1 MGNIEG
7 GQHLAERLTIA
18 QSWWI
23 ASELCRRDSTLR
35 IDQDYADGSRR
46 LRVSRDLPRDS
57 GGMPHVTLHPVR
69 GVEGLGPAQWT
80 SWPMVF
86 SENNPHAWV
95 NRIESK
101 FGWAPGPTPSTTT
114 RSLTYRLIAQI
125 LASTVN
131 QRHQIQVISWNSM
144 LGSTPHDSSWLSI
157 FEGVESVLAPSGR
170 PQDPPLWVLFRG
182 GEEGVIVLS
191 ESGLAFRRDGNK
203 QIDLMARY
211 TKRRFLDDVLR
222 DLLPPVMEAE

>member
-1 MGNIEG
+1 MGSPENR
-7 GQHLAERLTIA
+7 QRLAKRWTVA

-35 IDQDYADGSRR
+35 IDQDYADDARR

-57 GGMPHVTLHPVR
+57 GGMAHVTLHPAR

-80 SWPMVF
+80 TWPMVF
-86 SENNPHAWV
+86 GEDNPHAWV

-101 FGWAPGPTPSTTT
+101 FGWAVGPTPATTT

-125 LASTVN
+125 LTSTVN
-131 QRHQIQVISWNSM
+131 QRHEIHAISWNSM
-144 LGSTPHDSSWLSI
+144 LGSTPHDSSWL
-157 FEGVESVLAPSGR
+157 FNFQGVQSVLTPSGR
-170 PQDPPLWVLFRG
+170 PQVPPLWVLFRG
-182 GEEGVIVLS
+182 GNEGVIVLS
-191 ESGLAFRRDGNK
+191 ESGFAYRRDGHK

-211 TKRRFLDDVLR
+211 TKRRLLDDVLR
-222 DLLPPVMEAE
+222 DLLPPLPKEG

>member
-1 MGNIEG
+1 MGNTEG
-7 GQHLAERLTIA
+7 LQNPAERWTNA

-35 IDQDYADGSRR
+35 IDQDYAGGSRR
-46 LRVSRDLPRDS
+46 LRVSRDLSRDM

-80 SWPMVF
+80 SWPMVL

-95 NRIESK
+95 DRIESK
-101 FGWAPGPTPSTTT
+101 FGWAPGPTPATTT
-114 RSLTYRLIAQI
+114 RSLTYRVIAQI

-157 FEGVESVLAPSGR
+157 FEGVQSVLAPSGR
-170 PQDPPLWVLFRG
+170 PQYPPLWVLFRG
-182 GEEGVIVLS
+182 GNEGVIVLS
-191 ESGLAFRRDGNK
+191 ESGLAFRRDGHK

-211 TKRRFLDDVLR
+211 TKRHLLDDVLR
-222 DLLPPVMEAE
+222 DLLPPVPRAW